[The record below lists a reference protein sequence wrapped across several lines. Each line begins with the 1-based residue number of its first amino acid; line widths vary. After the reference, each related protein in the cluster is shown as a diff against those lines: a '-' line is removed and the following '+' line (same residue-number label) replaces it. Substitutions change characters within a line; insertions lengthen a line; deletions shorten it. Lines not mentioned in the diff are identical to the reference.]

1 MTCGRMVVLGG
12 DLPPFFSSSSS
23 SLFHPF
29 PFCHGDE
36 RALVAAG
43 GVKEERGWGREGRT
57 QFGCGCG
64 GRFAFVGGCRRKGSL
79 NDDEDTVKLRLRCGV
94 TQDEEG
100 VDFPHFP
107 PSLFREM
114 G

>member
-43 GVKEERGWGREGRT
+43 GVKEERGWGREEHNL
-57 QFGCGCG
+57 
-64 GRFAFVGGCRRKGSL
+64 AAAAEVGSL
-79 NDDEDTVKLRLRCGV
+79 SWVGV
-94 TQDEEG
+94 VVRG
-100 VDFPHFP
+100 H
-107 PSLFREM
+107 
-114 G
+114 